1 MGLRNEVGLNLF
13 YLVSLKMNK
22 VKVGLKE
29 ILEKLVTYIRD
40 RQCQCESFKA
50 LGS

>member
-29 ILEKLVTYIRD
+29 ILEKLVTYIVRK
-40 RQCQCESFKA
+40 CQA
-50 LGS
+50 MWDGGIR